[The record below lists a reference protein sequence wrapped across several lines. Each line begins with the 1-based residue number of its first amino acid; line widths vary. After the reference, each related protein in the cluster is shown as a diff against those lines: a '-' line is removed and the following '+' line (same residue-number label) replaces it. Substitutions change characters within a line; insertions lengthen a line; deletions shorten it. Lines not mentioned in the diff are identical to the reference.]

1 MNIKPLKKTVAVVR
15 LKNKETS
22 ESGLIIKGN
31 IGASIDKAKAIA
43 IGPDVTL
50 LKVGDTLLVDWN
62 KVNPTTIDGIPTYF
76 LSEDD
81 VAGVFDK

>member
-1 MNIKPLKKTVAVVR
+1 MNIKTLKKTVAVVR
-15 LKNKETS
+15 LKNPETS

-31 IGASIDKAKAIA
+31 IGASIDKARAVT

-62 KVNPTTIDGIPTYF
+62 KVSPTTIDGVPVYF

-81 VAGVFDK
+81 VAGVFDE